1 MTNEIA
7 IRALTTAALTGLL
20 LGSGL
25 RLEVRQVLEVLRQK
39 RLLGRTLAVNFLGVP
54 ALALG
59 IVLVF
64 KVPTEIAVGMLLLA
78 AAPFAPVVPV
88 FTKMAR
94 GDLALAATLTGI
106 FPLPSAFLTPWIC
119 VACLKMLPGAGELR
133 FQVLQLLLLLLATIT
148 LPLAT
153 GVALKHYRPS
163 WAKLILRPVEVLAEG
178 IGAISLAFV
187 TFVEFRTI
195 VDTGWNALLAM
206 ALLCELSL
214 FLGYAFGGPSTASR
228 RVIGFGTS
236 NRNIALALLIAAGS
250 FAGTPVLAGVVANGL
265 FLILLGLVH
274 VAWWRWRPQGV
285 DPPSPGFGATGS

>member
-1 MTNEIA
+1 M
-7 IRALTTAALTGLL
+7 AL
-20 LGSGL
+20 
-25 RLEVRQVLEVLRQK
+25 
-39 RLLGRTLAVNFLGVP
+39 NFLAVP

-59 IVLVF
+59 IVLLF

-94 GDLALAATLTGI
+94 GDLPLAATLTGL

-119 VACLKMLPGAGELR
+119 VVCLKLLPGAGELR
-133 FQVLQLLLLLLATIT
+133 FRVFQLLLLLVVTIT
-148 LPLAT
+148 LPLSA
-153 GVALKHYRPS
+153 GLVIKHYRPA
-163 WAKLILRPVEVLAEG
+163 WARAVLRPIEIFAEG
-178 IGAISLAFV
+178 IGAVSLAFV
-187 TFVEFRTI
+187 TFVEFRNI
-195 VDTGWNALLAM
+195 LSTGWNALLAM

-214 FLGYAFGGPSTASR
+214 LLGYVFGGPGSASK
-228 RVIGFGTS
+228 RVIAFGTS

-274 VAWWRWRPQGV
+274 VAWWRWRP
-285 DPPSPGFGATGS
+285 AA

>member
-1 MTNEIA
+1 MSTAIV

-25 RLEVRQVLEVLRQK
+25 RLEVNQVMAVMRQRN
-39 RLLGRTLAVNFLGVP
+39 LLARAMAINFLAVP

-59 IVLVF
+59 VILLF

-94 GDLALAATLTGI
+94 GDLALAATLTGL
-106 FPLPSAFLTPWIC
+106 FPLPSAFLTPWLC
-119 VACLKMLPGAGELR
+119 VLCLKLLPGAGELH
-133 FQVLQLLLLLLATIT
+133 FQVFQLLLLLLTTIT
-148 LPLAT
+148 LPLAV
-153 GVALKHYRPS
+153 GVALKHYRPN
-163 WAKLILRPVEVLAEG
+163 WARTMLKPVEVLAEG
-178 IGAISLAFV
+178 VGAISLAFV

-195 VDTGWNALLAM
+195 LDTGWSALLAM

-214 FLGYAFGGPSTASR
+214 LLGYAVGGPATASR
-228 RVIGFGTS
+228 RVIAFGTS

-265 FLILLGLVH
+265 FLILLGLAH
-274 VAWWRWRPQGV
+274 VAWWRWRPARE
-285 DPPSPGFGATGS
+285 PNPSTAQS